1 VRGNFLFLAHR
12 LRVSLPKKAARGEI
26 VFILQ
31 AFKDGGPFMFVIAT
45 FGLFA
50 AAFILE
56 RYSFLYLRYKE
67 TPEGFL
73 QGIRE
78 ALLRGDFAQ
87 AERWALQTQTP
98 LSKIVARGCQVL
110 QRGGSEEEV
119 QARMDEELS
128 KSLSVI
134 DRRTAFLS
142 MFGNVATLVGLLG
155 TITGMIHSFAA
166 VAQANPMDRATLLS
180 KGIAE
185 AMNCTAFGL
194 IVAVPALVTFA
205 IFQNKTDHIVQDL
218 TQKTAEI
225 YHDLVFFFDRGS
237 ARARPAHRPEVTL

>member
-1 VRGNFLFLAHR
+1 VL
-12 LRVSLPKKAARGEI
+12 VI
-26 VFILQ
+26 Q
-31 AFKDGGPFMFVIAT
+31 AFRDGGPFMFVIAA
-45 FGLFA
+45 FGLFSI
-50 AAFILE
+50 AFILE
-56 RYSFLYLRYKE
+56 RYSYLYLRYKQV
-67 TPEGFL
+67 PAGFL
-73 QGIRE
+73 QGVRD
-78 ALLRGDFAQ
+78 ALSRGDLAQ

-98 LSKIVARGCQVL
+98 LSRIVARGCQIL
-110 QRGGSEEEV
+110 QHGGSEEEV

-128 KSLSVI
+128 KAIHTV

-205 IFQNKTDHIVQDL
+205 IFQNKTDMIVQDL
-218 TQKTAEI
+218 TQKTSEI
-225 YHDLVFFFDRGS
+225 YHDLVFFFDRGQPAS
-237 ARARPAHRPEVTL
+237 KPATVTRTRPPEIHV

>member
-1 VRGNFLFLAHR
+1 M
-12 LRVSLPKKAARGEI
+12 
-26 VFILQ
+26 ILVQ
-31 AFKDGGPFMFVIAT
+31 AFREGGPFMFVILA
-45 FGLFA
+45 FGLFTL
-50 AAFILE
+50 AFIFE
-56 RYSFLYLRYKE
+56 RYVFLYLRVK
-67 TPEGFL
+67 PISAAWLNGV
-73 QGIRE
+73 RD
-78 ALLRGDFAQ
+78 ALMRGEFNQ
-87 AERWALQTQTP
+87 AERLATQAQNPLTP
-98 LSKIVARGCQVL
+98 VLVKGCQVL
-110 QRGGSEEEV
+110 QSGGSEEEI

-128 KSLSVI
+128 RAINRI
-134 DRRTAFLS
+134 DRRTGFLS

-205 IFQNKTDHIVQDL
+205 IFQNKTDMMIQDI

-225 YHDLVFFFDRGS
+225 YHDLIFFFDRGT
-237 ARARPAHRPEVTL
+237 ARTKARGASRPEANA